1 MIRLDIKEYCNWCCD
16 FEPETTRPKRLF
28 KDNGDEVAAGDTIIR
43 CTYAKRCET
52 IRRYLMKQDATYK
65 GD

>member
-1 MIRLDIKEYCNWCCD
+1 MIRLDIREYCDWCCD
-16 FEPETTRPKRLF
+16 FEPDVPPPAKLHPGE
-28 KDNGDEVAAGDTIIR
+28 DIVMGDTIIR
-43 CTYAKRCET
+43 CTYAKRCEA

>member
-1 MIRLDIKEYCNWCCD
+1 MIRLDIKEYCDWCCD
-16 FEPETTRPKRLF
+16 FEPDVTSPAKLHTGE
-28 KDNGDEVAAGDTIIR
+28 DIVMGDTIIR
-43 CTYAKRCET
+43 CTYAKRCEA